1 MGGAGGHMR
10 HPHDLNEVEEGADV
24 INLFRAIPAYL
35 KTKEFQG
42 GASSSLKVD
51 GSNNGLKI
59 VVRNGDYAFAV
70 DRGTQMAA
78 DVAGVSMDD
87 METRWPEKIDPAT
100 GEPKPRGLMG
110 SSIQLVTM
118 MNEAMAADRPK
129 MVDLL
134 KQLGLLQEDGYPDLS
149 KFIMIEWVERR
160 AFDHPTN
167 PDLGRANVI
176 YYPYDFI
183 AFLGVNQFF
192 EMTNRYGEVTR
203 PSDLKA
209 TEEDSG
215 PGKPVSYDR
224 GALSEL
230 VEMVKPF
237 APEGFEVLSPISLR
251 VAVGGDVPEE
261 EQEAAVTE
269 AVNTLAQSI
278 DATLQEQIPI
288 RLHSGDDRLPTTH
301 TLEEWLGMAENFP
314 YKPDI
319 KIKQMVNGE
328 ERIRKVSPF
337 HKDIHKALIYD
348 NVALPDLVVDTEIVE
363 AASGA
368 LTPSLKALYGA
379 IFIEAARRLG
389 NTVKQSLGSSVEE
402 FGPAVSH
409 EGVVIDAGMKFGDKK
424 TGHPFKITGE
434 FIVDATGG
442 AYAGGQ
448 ELEEQGIDLE
458 VIEDENADP
467 VVDIEGRGPQTV
479 ALVPGAFKPPHR
491 GHADMVRAY
500 ATGDG
505 VPRADRTIILI
516 SNPKGAKR
524 TLPHDDSEVTAAH
537 SQQVWETVFSDVTSL
552 PGVEIEVADSE
563 MRSPVSIAYEY
574 ISETTPLN
582 LIAGDNVILGASR
595 KNRDYERWRGASEY
609 RNKKQGLNVL
619 AGEEYAVPASE
630 RSDGRDFSATD
641 LRQLISNLVVDPED
655 MGSLRQITEYIPQ
668 DKIDELYRTLG
679 QPSPVSP
686 EPPEE
691 AEIEIIPPEESE
703 LEELSAVGA
712 GAVEGPGGRRKKKSI
727 IRRENKQTRR
737 TNTKREYTTLN
748 QVCQG

>member
-10 HPHDLNEVEEGADV
+10 HPHDLNEVEDGQDV
-24 INLFRAIPAYL
+24 VNLFKAIPAYL

-51 GSNNGLKI
+51 GSNNGLKV
-59 VVRNGDYAFAV
+59 VVRNGNYTFAV

-78 DVAGVSMDD
+78 DVAGVSLDD
-87 METRWPEKIDPAT
+87 MDTRWPEKIDPAT
-100 GEPKPRGLMG
+100 GEAKPRGLMG

-118 MNEAMAADRPK
+118 MNEALAANRAK
-129 MVDLL
+129 MVELL
-134 KQLGLLQEDGYPDLS
+134 TQLGLLQEDGYPDLS

-192 EMTNRYGEVTR
+192 EMTNRHGEVTR

-215 PGKPVSYDR
+215 PGKPTGYDR
-224 GALSEL
+224 EALVEL
-230 VEMVKPF
+230 VELVKDF
-237 APEGFEVLSPISLR
+237 APEGDRGEFKVLSPISLR

-319 KIKQMVNGE
+319 KIKQMVDGE

-337 HKDIHKALIYD
+337 HKDIHKALVYD
-348 NVALPDLVVDTEIVE
+348 NVALPDLVVDTEIAE
-363 AASGA
+363 AVRGD

-402 FGPAVSH
+402 FGPTVSH
-409 EGVVIDAGMKFGDKK
+409 EGVVIDTGMKFGDKK

-434 FIVDATGG
+434 FIVDSSGG
-442 AYAGGQ
+442 AYASGR
-448 ELEEQGIDLE
+448 ELTEQDEDTE
-458 VIEDENADP
+458 VQAIEDEGGDP
-467 VVDIEGRGPQTV
+467 VVDADAAPQTV
-479 ALVPGAFKPPHR
+479 ALVPGAFKPPHK

-500 ATGDG
+500 ATGVG

-516 SNPKGAKR
+516 SNPKGALR
-524 TLPHDDSEVTAAH
+524 TLPHDDSEVTAEH
-537 SQQVWETVFSDVTSL
+537 SRQIWETVFSDVTNL
-552 PGVEIEVADSE
+552 PGVEIQVADSE

-574 ISETTPLN
+574 ISETTP
-582 LIAGDNVILGASR
+582 IDIRAGDNVILGAS
-595 KNRDYERWRGASEY
+595 KKDRDYERWNGAAEY
-609 RNKKQGLNVL
+609 RKKKQGVNVL
-619 AGEEYAVPASE
+619 AGEEFAVAPSE
-630 RSDGRDFSATD
+630 RSDGKNFSASD
-641 LRQLISNLVVDPED
+641 SRQLISSLVTNPED
-655 MGSLRQITEYIPQ
+655 VDSLRQLTEYIPQ
-668 DKIDELYRTLG
+668 DKIDELYRILG
-679 QPSPVSP
+679 QPSPVSN
-686 EPPEE
+686 
-691 AEIEIIPPEESE
+691 E
-703 LEELSAVGA
+703 LEEMSSGGGGTPSTGPA
-712 GAVEGPGGRRKKKSI
+712 GNGLKRRRRKLAT
-727 IRRENKQTRR
+727 ENKQTVDDVIRLLMER
-737 TNTKREYTTLN
+737 
-748 QVCQG
+748 GIMS

>member
-10 HPHDLNEVEEGADV
+10 HPHDLNEVEDGQDV
-24 INLFRAIPAYL
+24 VNLFKAIPAYL

-51 GSNNGLKI
+51 GSNNGLKV
-59 VVRNGDYAFAV
+59 VVRNGDYTFAV

-78 DVAGVSMDD
+78 DVAGVSLGDMDI
-87 METRWPEKIDPAT
+87 RWPEKIDPAT
-100 GEPKPRGLMG
+100 GEAKPRGLMG

-118 MNEAMAADRPK
+118 MNEALAANRAK
-129 MVDLL
+129 MVGLL
-134 KQLGLLQEDGYPDLS
+134 TQLGLLQEDGYPDLS

-192 EMTNRYGEVTR
+192 EMTNRHGEVTR

-215 PGKPVSYDR
+215 PGKPASYDR
-224 GALSEL
+224 EALSEL

-237 APEGFEVLSPISLR
+237 APEGFEVLSPISLK

-269 AVNTLAQSI
+269 AVSTLAQNI

-319 KIKQMVNGE
+319 KIKQMVGEE

-337 HKDIHKALIYD
+337 HKDIHKALFYE
-348 NVALPDLVVDTEIVE
+348 NVALPDLVVDTEIAE
-363 AASGA
+363 AVRGD

-402 FGPAVSH
+402 FGPTVSH

-448 ELEEQGIDLE
+448 ALEEQGVDLE
-458 VIEDENADP
+458 VIEDEGGDP
-467 VVDIEGRGPQTV
+467 VVDVDAAPQTV
-479 ALVPGAFKPPHR
+479 ALVPGAFKPPHK

-505 VPRADRTIILI
+505 VPKADRTIILI
-516 SNPKGAKR
+516 SNPEGALR
-524 TLPHDDSEVTAAH
+524 SLPHDSSEVNAEH
-537 SQQVWETVFSDVTSL
+537 SRQIWETVFSDVTSL
-552 PGVEIEVADSE
+552 PGVEIEIASSD

-574 ISETTPLN
+574 ISETTPLD
-582 LIAGDNVILGASR
+582 IRAGDNVILGASR
-595 KNRDYERWRGASEY
+595 KDRDYERWKGATEY
-609 RNKKQGLNVL
+609 HKKKQGVNVL
-619 AGEEYAVPASE
+619 AGEEYAVEPSE
-630 RSDGRDFSATD
+630 RSDGKNFSASD
-641 LRQLISNLVVDPED
+641 SRQLISNLVTNPED
-655 MGSLRQITEYIPQ
+655 MESLRQLTEYIPQ
-668 DKIDELYRTLG
+668 DKIDELYRILG

-712 GAVEGPGGRRKKKSI
+712 GAIEGPGGRRKKKSI
-727 IRRENKQTRR
+727 IRRENKQTVDDVIRLLMER
-737 TNTKREYTTLN
+737 GIMT
-748 QVCQG
+748 